1 MCGACAGHWH
11 ARGFSREHLLKN
23 RSGETRS
30 YLGWVS
36 LPKVSTSGNVSA
48 SVNAALTG
56 GSINPVITQTPS
68 AAADGAPYAADASEN
83 VASTIASADSD
94 ATVSA
99 SVGGVTNRDGDTSE
113 ISTLDVASPPI
124 EDSVMMEFVEAELN
138 DEQLENGGEGDD
150 GGATAGVQEG
160 RTDEED
166 VRGSHDSDVQVTAA
180 SSTTSASALEG
191 AVATEEQQSPRNGGE
206 VLPEEAVPTAAQP
219 NAEASTAT
227 ASPAS
232 AAVTASAAV
241 APPVE
246 LEKLLRWF
254 PTKDR
259 ALVDMLA
266 ARINAA
272 LSIEDALMCA
282 RFGKCKEPVC
292 RAVVL
297 HYEHCKHDTLCA
309 DPACAAIA
317 VIYRHRRTCQNPKA
331 ISSNGDEK
339 SACPFC
345 IRIRQRRNLG
355 AVVALD
361 HVVGEQRRT
370 LRDLQDTNSTRGAA
384 TRNFCLQNISMCTKR
399 REQHVV
405 EIDKLNRLAS
415 ESSVPMFNFPKY
427 NWHFRDAAIIKKEPA
442 PAVESSGEAS
452 SKPFSPPANDAD
464 ASSIAETEAEGA
476 VAEPSFSSSHEE
488 AKTDRSPRKSSTGPC
503 WLYARCHGR
512 ALLMRCVF
520 VLVFIDLPDD
530 TSTSRSET
538 GPSDQV
544 SANSDFRADFIDG
557 LLRTKGESGDTSVA
571 AQQDFDTSMELGYA
585 IVDASFCAPA
595 KAQRCL
601 LNCQSILVHLQHHLD
616 LQVCAQ
622 GMCTAVEH
630 HFAHLSKC
638 KAREEN
644 ASCEYCLRVQER
656 EFARAVDMM
665 EADQPEAEA
674 RVQAIINAI
683 TSSFTNDPPEEREQ
697 AVLQLEDELD
707 QAEENKRELADKLS
721 ASRLKLRKVRK
732 SLERRGVS
740 TTASQRLPLH
750 FVKVRPR
757 EGSAA
762 AAGGSKKRRL
772 LGSLD

>member
-30 YLGWVS
+30 YVGWVS
-36 LPKVSTSGNVSA
+36 LPKVSTSDNDSA
-48 SVNAALTG
+48 SGNAALTG
-56 GSINPVITQTPS
+56 DSINPVITQTSP
-68 AAADGAPYAADASEN
+68 AAADGAPYTADACEN
-83 VASTIASADSD
+83 VASTIASADRD
-94 ATVSA
+94 ATASA
-99 SVGGVTNRDGDTSE
+99 SVGDGTNRDGDTSE
-113 ISTLDVASPPI
+113 ISTLGVVSLPI
-124 EDSVMMEFVEAELN
+124 EDSGVMEFVEAELN
-138 DEQLENGGEGDD
+138 DEQLENGGEGD
-150 GGATAGVQEG
+150 GSEAAPGVQEG
-160 RTDEED
+160 RTDNGD
-166 VRGSHDSDVQVTAA
+166 VRGSHDRDVQVVAA
-180 SSTTSASALEG
+180 SSTTPASTLEG
-191 AVATEEQQSPRNGGE
+191 AAATEEQQSPRNGGE
-206 VLPEEAVPTAAQP
+206 VLPKEASAPTTAQP
-219 NAEASTAT
+219 NEEASTAT

-232 AAVTASAAV
+232 PASAAVTASTAV
-241 APPVE
+241 EPPVE

-254 PTKDR
+254 PTEDR

-282 RFGKCKEPVC
+282 RLGKCREPVC
-292 RAVVL
+292 RATVL
-297 HYEHCKHDTLCA
+297 HYEHCKHGTLCA

-317 VIYRHRRTCQNPKA
+317 MIYRHRRACQNPKA
-331 ISSNGDEK
+331 ISSSGDKET
-339 SACPFC
+339 ACPFC
-345 IRIRQRRNLG
+345 IRIRQRRSLG
-355 AVVALD
+355 AVMALD
-361 HVVGEQRRT
+361 HVVSEQRRT

-399 REQHVV
+399 RQQHVA

-427 NWHFRDAAIIKKEPA
+427 NWHFRDAVIVKKEPA
-442 PAVESSGEAS
+442 PAVETSGEAT
-452 SKPFSPPANDAD
+452 SKPFSPPASDAD
-464 ASSIAETEAEGA
+464 ASSIAETEAGGD
-476 VAEPSFSSSHEE
+476 VAEPSLPSSHEE
-488 AKTDRSPRKSSTGPC
+488 AKTDHTPRKSSTGRC
-503 WLYARCHGR
+503 W
-512 ALLMRCVF
+512 F
-520 VLVFIDLPDD
+520 D
-530 TSTSRSET
+530 TYTSGSET
-538 GPSDQV
+538 GPSGQV

-557 LLRTKGESGDTSVA
+557 LLRTKGESGDTSVT
-571 AQQDFDTSMELGYA
+571 AQQEFDTSMELGYA

-638 KAREEN
+638 KARNEN

-707 QAEENKRELADKLS
+707 QAEENKRELTDKLN
-721 ASRLKLRKVRK
+721 ASRIKLRKVRK
-732 SLERRGVS
+732 SLERHGVS